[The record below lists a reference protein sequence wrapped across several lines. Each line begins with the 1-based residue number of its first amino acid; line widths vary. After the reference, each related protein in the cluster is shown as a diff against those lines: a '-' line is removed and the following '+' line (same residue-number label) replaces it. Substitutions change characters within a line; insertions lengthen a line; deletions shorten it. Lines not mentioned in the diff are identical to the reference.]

1 MLFLNRAGTS
11 SQLLEEP
18 PPLFRIRHK
27 KSTRLRDEKGQGPD
41 KPSGSLSIRQSA
53 HELKIC
59 HKSAKGEGTPP
70 HHSIFT
76 HFCVALPCLQTAR
89 PSLDP
94 VPCLCRSAKLGRPF
108 PPRPLPPRE
117 PHSDSMTRAVGSS
130 WSGVRAG
137 GSSAPSLRPAHP
149 PPLGPFGP
157 LYLGRGALPGEHD

>member
-1 MLFLNRAGTS
+1 MPRAGAAPSRTRAPAKARS
-11 SQLLEEP
+11 AVSTRTTAGSTHSGSQAPTLREAIPEQSGHFQFTTGGAA
-18 PPLFRIRHK
+18 PLFRIRHK
-27 KSTRLRDEKGQGPD
+27 ESTCFRDKTKDQCPD
-41 KPSGSLSIRQSA
+41 KPQQPGRL
-53 HELKIC
+53 
-59 HKSAKGEGTPP
+59 
-70 HHSIFT
+70 
-76 HFCVALPCLQTAR
+76 
-89 PSLDP
+89 LDP

-157 LYLGRGALPGEHD
+157 LYLGRSALPGAT